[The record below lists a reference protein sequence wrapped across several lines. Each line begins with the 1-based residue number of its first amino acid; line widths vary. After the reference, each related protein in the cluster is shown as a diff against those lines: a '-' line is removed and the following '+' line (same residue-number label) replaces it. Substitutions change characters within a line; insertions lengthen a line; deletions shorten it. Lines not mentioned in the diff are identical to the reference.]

1 MKPHKPLNLKLAI
14 NMKNIFK
21 SFMFILIIDKT
32 NTMNAQN
39 NIINI
44 ESANHFNTPVGSYIK
59 DVNNTFNKFLG
70 TWKWQE
76 GNEILII
83 KIEKVTMYHNLE
95 YNYYEDFMIG
105 NYSYTQDGG
114 ATYLVNTILQ
124 NVGIQNPELVP
135 LYSSGPVNQNEDT
148 FTFKDII
155 YNKNSCNAIFKFLPN
170 STNQMELILTN
181 HFKGYISPDT
191 PPNPNFSIPNNVIL
205 TKQ

>member
-1 MKPHKPLNLKLAI
+1 MLNQKLAI
-14 NMKNIFK
+14 KMKNTFK
-21 SFMFILIIDKT
+21 SLLFIFIINLT
-32 NTMNAQN
+32 STINAQN
-39 NIINI
+39 NIINL
-44 ESANHFNTPVGSYIK
+44 ETANHFNAPEGSYIK

-76 GNEILII
+76 GNKILIF

-105 NYSYTQDGG
+105 NYSYTEDGG
-114 ATYLVNTILQ
+114 TTYLVNSILQ

-135 LYSSGPVNQNEDT
+135 LYSSGPINQNEDK

-155 YNKNSCNAIFKFLPN
+155 YNKKSCDAVFKFLPN
-170 STNQMELILTN
+170 SINQMKLTLSN
-181 HFKGYISPDT
+181 HFKGYILPDL
-191 PPNPNFSIPNNVIL
+191 PPNPEFSIPNNVIL